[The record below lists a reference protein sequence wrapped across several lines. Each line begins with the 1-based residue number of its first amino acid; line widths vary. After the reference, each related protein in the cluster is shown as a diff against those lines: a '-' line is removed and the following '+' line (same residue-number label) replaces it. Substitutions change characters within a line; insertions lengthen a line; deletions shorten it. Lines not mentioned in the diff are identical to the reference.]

1 MAMHVILVDPAG
13 VECPAGSPTEL
24 TDLLALGYR
33 LKGHGT
39 AGFGADVQP
48 TDKVLAPRPAPPGDD
63 TDHGTEDQ

>member
-13 VECPAGSPTEL
+13 DECPAGSPTEL
-24 TDLLALGYR
+24 TDLLAIGYR

-48 TDKVLAPRPAPPGDD
+48 ADSRPSPTPHDD
-63 TDHGTEDQ
+63 TQPDGTEDQ